1 MSKMLQLVQGRG
13 GHNPRLDT
21 ILEIEQAIKK
31 KGYFNSKT
39 ALFRSMHNKVQ
50 YPTLLRTLIYLENSN
65 KIEFNKDGSIIWI
78 FLDKK
83 NKAMRSTLRKSTPLR

>member
-1 MSKMLQLVQGRG
+1 MSKTVLQLK

-21 ILEIEQAIKK
+21 ILKIEQAIKK

-50 YPTLLRTLIYLENSN
+50 FNTLNRALNYLEGSN
-65 KIEFNKDGSIIWI
+65 KIEFNQDGSIIWI
-78 FLDKK
+78 FLDNK
-83 NKAMRSTLRKSTPLR
+83 NRAMARTLKKSTSLR

>member
-1 MSKMLQLVQGRG
+1 MCMSKTILQ

-21 ILEIEQAIKK
+21 ILEIENAIKK

-50 YPTLLRTLIYLENSN
+50 YPTLLRTLNYLEERNM
-65 KIEFNKDGSIIWI
+65 IEFNEDGSIIWI
-78 FLDKK
+78 FVDKN
-83 NKAMRSTLRKSTPLR
+83 NKAVTRTLKKSIRLR

>member
-1 MSKMLQLVQGRG
+1 MSKTILQ

-21 ILEIEQAIKK
+21 ILEIENTIKK

-50 YPTLLRTLIYLENSN
+50 YPTLLRTLNYLEERNM
-65 KIEFNKDGSIIWI
+65 IEFNEDGSIIWI
-78 FLDKK
+78 FVDKN
-83 NKAMRSTLRKSTPLR
+83 NKTVARTLKKSIPLR

>member
-1 MSKMLQLVQGRG
+1 MSKMLQLLKGRG

-21 ILEIEQAIKK
+21 ILDIEQAIEK

-39 ALFRSMHNKVQ
+39 ALFKSMHNKVQ
-50 YPTLLRTLIYLENSN
+50 YNTLLRTLIYLENSN
-65 KIEFNKDGSIIWI
+65 KIEFNEDGSIIWI

-83 NKAMRSTLRKSTPLR
+83 NKAMERTLKKSTKLR